1 MAVVDVIPPPAAP
14 RLVVAKRSFQGLA
27 IPVLVVAFCGF
38 LFFYGLGAGQ
48 LYRTEGLR
56 AIIAAEFLRTGNWIV
71 PMLYGEP
78 LLTKPPGMYAA
89 IALASWPQGQVTEW
103 SARLPSAL
111 ASSGIVLVMSLY
123 FRRQLGCRRA
133 PRAVVHDHLQ
143 PWREP
148 RRFCFPVADDGGRSD
163 DQRRRVARGTN
174 EVSEDGRRLAES
186 HVERETSAEID
197 RVEET
202 EPSERFGLIRAQRA
216 DEPFGLFDEVA

>member
-1 MAVVDVIPPPAAP
+1 
-14 RLVVAKRSFQGLA
+14 
-27 IPVLVVAFCGF
+27 
-38 LFFYGLGAGQ
+38 
-48 LYRTEGLR
+48 
-56 AIIAAEFLRTGNWIV
+56 
-71 PMLYGEP
+71 
-78 LLTKPPGMYAA
+78 
-89 IALASWPQGQVTEW
+89 
-103 SARLPSAL
+103 
-111 ASSGIVLVMSLY
+111 
-123 FRRQLGCRRA
+123 
-133 PRAVVHDHLQ
+133 VVHDHLQ

-174 EVSEDGRRLAES
+174 EVSEDGRRLAET